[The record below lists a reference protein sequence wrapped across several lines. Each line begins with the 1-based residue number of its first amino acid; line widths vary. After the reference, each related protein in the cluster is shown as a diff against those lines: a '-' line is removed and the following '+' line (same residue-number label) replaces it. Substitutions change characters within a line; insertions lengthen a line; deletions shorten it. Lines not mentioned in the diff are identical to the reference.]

1 MTLSDSSLAWRNGR
15 ASSAPGQGFHLTGT
29 EQEELVSLLQRLIQ
43 FPTPD
48 PPGREIEMARFVHDA
63 LQAWGLDSQLDEF
76 APGRANIVARLR
88 GDGSGPGLVFSA
100 HLDTMTVGTQ
110 PWDFPPFEGENKDG
124 RVYGRGA
131 SDMKSGL
138 AAMMLA
144 ARQATRWGVPLK
156 GDLILAFAA
165 GESSNCI
172 GAKRIVATDGLHG
185 AGAIVVS
192 EPTSLRVLVAE
203 TGTWWVKATAAG
215 RPGHA
220 SGSAKGQGESA
231 NAILKIVD
239 LAQRLRDVHFDVP
252 PHPLLGLP
260 TLSIGLISGGTAVNQ
275 TPDHAELSMDIRFLP
290 GMEAADML
298 ATLHAAA
305 GPDIQFETIDW
316 KPPLEIPVDHPLVEL
331 ALAACQWRLGQ
342 ASSPGGVAY
351 YSDAVVYAPAL
362 NLPRV
367 IIGPGELGQ
376 SGQRNEY
383 VHVEKLIAAA
393 EIYQWL
399 VYQALV
405 AVRPFAHPPA

>member
-1 MTLSDSSLAWRNGR
+1 MTLSDSS
-15 ASSAPGQGFHLTGT
+15 FHLTGT
-29 EQEELVSLLQRLIQ
+29 EQEELVRLLQQLIR

-48 PPGREIEMARFVHDA
+48 PPGREIEMARFVHDT

-76 APGRANIVARLR
+76 APGRVNVVARLR
-88 GDGSGPGLVFSA
+88 GGGSGPGLIYSA

-110 PWDFPPFEGENKDG
+110 AWDFPPFEGENHDG
-124 RVYGRGA
+124 KVYGRGA

-144 ARQATRWGVPLK
+144 ARQARRWGEPLR

-165 GESSNCI
+165 GESSNCL
-172 GAKRIVATDGLHG
+172 GAKRIVATNGLHG

-192 EPTSLRVLVAE
+192 EPTSLRVLIAE
-203 TGTWWVKATAAG
+203 TGTWWVKATATG
-215 RPGHA
+215 TPGHA
-220 SGSAKGQGESA
+220 SGSARGQGEGA
-231 NAILKIVD
+231 NAILKIID
-239 LAQRLRDVHFDVP
+239 LAQRVRELHFDAA

-290 GMEAADML
+290 GMEIADML
-298 ATLHAAA
+298 ATLQAVA
-305 GPDIQFETIDW
+305 GPEIQFETIDW
-316 KPPLEIPVDHPLVEL
+316 KQPLEIAINHPLVEL
-331 ALAACQWRLGQ
+331 TLAACQWRLGQ
-342 ASSPGGVAY
+342 ASTPGGVAY

-367 IIGPGELGQ
+367 IIGPGELGL

-399 VYQALV
+399 AYQVLV
-405 AVRPFAHPPA
+405 AGIPIA

>member
-1 MTLSDSSLAWRNGR
+1 MTLSDSGQPWGNDP
-15 ASSAPGQGFHLTGT
+15 ASTAAGLGFHLTGT
-29 EQEELVSLLQRLIQ
+29 EQEELVRLLQRLIQ

-48 PPGREIEMARFVHDA
+48 PPGREIEMARFLHDT

-76 APGRANIVARLR
+76 VPGRANVIARLR

-100 HLDTMTVGTQ
+100 HLDTMTIGTQ
-110 PWDFPPFEGENKDG
+110 PWDIPPFEGESHGG

-131 SDMKSGL
+131 SDMKSGM

-144 ARQATRWGVPLK
+144 ARRATLWGVPLK

-172 GAKRIVATDGLHG
+172 GAKRIVATNGLHG

-203 TGTWWVKATAAG
+203 TGTWWVKATATGTA
-215 RPGHA
+215 GHA
-220 SGSAKGQGESA
+220 SGSARGQGEGA
-231 NAILKIVD
+231 NAILKIID
-239 LAQRLRDVHFDVP
+239 LAQKVRDVHFDAP
-252 PHPLLGLP
+252 KHLLLGLP
-260 TLSIGLISGGTAVNQ
+260 TLSVGLISGGTAVNQ

-290 GMEAADML
+290 GMEIDDML
-298 ATLHAAA
+298 ATLQAVA

-316 KPPLEIPVDHPLVEL
+316 KPPLEIAINHPLVEL
-331 ALAACQWRLGQ
+331 TLAACQWRLGQ
-342 ASSPGGVAY
+342 ASTPGGVAY

-367 IIGPGELGQ
+367 IIGPGELGL

-393 EIYQWL
+393 EIYHWL
-399 VYQALV
+399 AYQALV
-405 AVRPFAHPPA
+405 AGRPIA